1 LQAAIERCSVTHM
14 ASIPK
19 ATDLAALSVADR
31 LDLMD
36 QIWSSLTPD
45 VDSIPVPEW
54 HRVEN
59 ERRMA
64 ALEADGVM
72 GRPAEDVIRDLKSQL

>member
-1 LQAAIERCSVTHM
+1 MTHM
-14 ASIPK
+14 ASIPT
-19 ATDLAALSVADR
+19 ASDLAALSVADR

-36 QIWSSLTPD
+36 QIWNSLTANTQAL
-45 VDSIPVPEW
+45 PVPEW

-64 ALEADGVM
+64 ALDADGVM
-72 GRPAEDVIRDLKSQL
+72 GRPAEEVFKDLKSRL

>member
-1 LQAAIERCSVTHM
+1 MTHM

-19 ATDLAALSVADR
+19 ATDLAALSVSDR

-36 QIWSSLTPD
+36 QIWNSLTPD
-45 VDSIPVPEW
+45 VDSIPLPEW

>member
-1 LQAAIERCSVTHM
+1 MTHM
-14 ASIPK
+14 TSVPK
-19 ATDLAALSVADR
+19 KADLAALSVSDR

-36 QIWSSLTPD
+36 QIWNSLTPD

-59 ERRMA
+59 ERRIA
-64 ALEADGVM
+64 ALEADGNR
-72 GRPAEDVIRDLKSQL
+72 GRPAEEVIRDLKSRL

>member
-1 LQAAIERCSVTHM
+1 VTHM

-19 ATDLAALSVADR
+19 ADLAALSVSDR

-45 VDSIPVPEW
+45 VDLLPVPEW
-54 HRVEN
+54 HHLEN
-59 ERRMA
+59 ERRLA
-64 ALEADGVM
+64 ALEADGNL
-72 GRPAEDVIRDLKSQL
+72 GRPADDVIRDLKSQF